1 MKVLRGGM
9 IVDGTGANPMFKGDV
24 HVDGASIA
32 AVLPWAGDDAE
43 PSLPADAEVVD
54 CDGKIVA
61 PGWIDQHTHF
71 GGFAASAA
79 LAGWGLLLARSSPHP
94 TSPLSPS

>member
-9 IVDGTGANPMFKGDV
+9 VVDGTGANPMFKGDV
-24 HVDGASIA
+24 HVDGDSIA
-32 AVLPWAGDDAE
+32 AVLPWAGDAE
-43 PSLPADAEVVD
+43 PSLPAAAEVVD

-71 GGFAASAA
+71 GEFAASAA
-79 LAGWGLLLARSSPHP
+79 RRVGCSRAPAPA
-94 TSPLSPS
+94 